1 MAPHLLDQIDEP
13 GDLRELTH
21 EELAQVAQDARDTII
36 SVITERGGHLASNL
50 GVVELTLALHRIFDS
65 PTDRIVWDTTNQL
78 YTHKLVTGRRDEF
91 KDIRLEGG
99 LSGFGEPSESLH
111 DTLAAGHAGTG
122 LSIAL
127 GIAEGAEN
135 RKLDSWTIAVV
146 GDGAMTSGSSFEA
159 LNNIV
164 HLNPEKLIVILNDN
178 GMSISENIGFLTNWR
193 KRLITHPEY
202 QSMIERMKALSK
214 RMPTGELMYGLVKRF
229 NTALAGFIVPT
240 MFWTEMGFQYLGPI
254 DGHDFKQLEQT
265 LKQARTPTGLV
276 PLVHVVTHKGHG
288 YEPAEDDPVRFH
300 QPSSPLGDAS
310 GAPTYS
316 SVFAQTITR
325 IMQEDESVVGISAAM
340 LEGTGLVGVQR
351 EFPER
356 VFDVG
361 IAEQHAVSMAAG
373 MASAG
378 LNPFVSIYST
388 FLQRAFDQIVHDVCL
403 QNLPVTLIADRAG
416 IVGEDGKTHHGA
428 FDITYLRCLP
438 NAVVAAPSNENE
450 LQHLV
455 YTSYKHRGPFAIRIA
470 RGAAVGVPLDSD
482 LKELPLG
489 KGYVV
494 REGRDVV
501 IFGLGK
507 ANNAAEEAAEIL
519 AEYGIDCGVVNPVFV
534 KPLDIE
540 LLLEHRSQRPPDCHG
555 GRERDSRRVR
565 LGGAGSARRCW
576 RERRSGPPYR
586 YAGLLHRAR
595 HCCRPATTA
604 ATGRTGHCRKS
615 AEHILPERYEEIS
628 RQRSRPGSGSGGVAG
643 SDVPATKRGSTVGT
657 FSWPLRISSMDGRET
672 RDVEATVDTGAAYTT
687 LPGSLLREIGVTP
700 MGKRRFLLAD
710 GRRIELDY
718 GESPCIRRR
727 RERGDSGGLWRRRC
741 PSPAGSLHPGGS
753 GPSCGPSGATTGPDA
768 PHYVLGEAL
777 SRQESRLVSLLG
789 RHKGSAHT
797 WPAISKP
804 LKQTEPSQPDA
815 VPD

>member
-1 MAPHLLDQIDEP
+1 MAPRLLDNIDQP
-13 GDLRELTH
+13 GDLKSLSHDEL
-21 EELAQVAQDARDTII
+21 EQVAQEARDTII

-65 PTDRIVWDTTNQL
+65 PRDRIVWDTTNQL

-99 LSGFGEPSESLH
+99 LSGFGEPSESPH

-127 GIAEGAEN
+127 GVAEGAAN
-135 RKLDSWTIAVV
+135 LKRDSWTIAVV

-164 HLNPEKLIVILNDN
+164 HLNPDRFVVILNDN

-202 QSMIERMKALSK
+202 QAMIERMKALSK

-265 LKQARTPTGLV
+265 LKQARTAATTPAGLV

-300 QPSSPLGDAS
+300 QPSSPLGDSS

-316 SVFAQTITR
+316 SVFANTVSS
-325 IMQEDESVVGISAAM
+325 IMEDDESVVGISAAM
-340 LEGTGLVGVQR
+340 LEGTGLVSVQAK
-351 EFPER
+351 FPDR

-403 QNLPVTLIADRAG
+403 QDLPVTMIADRAG

-438 NAVVAAPSNENE
+438 NAVVAAPANENE

-455 YTSYKHRGPFAIRIA
+455 YTAYKHPGPFAIRIA
-470 RGAAVGVPLDSD
+470 RGAAVGVPLDD
-482 LKELPLG
+482 ELTELPIG
-489 KGYVV
+489 KGRVV
-494 REGRDVV
+494 REGRDVA
-501 IFGLGK
+501 IFALGK
-507 ANNAAEEAAEIL
+507 STSAALEAAETL
-519 AEYGIDCGVVNPVFV
+519 AEYGIDCGVVNPIFV
-534 KPLDIE
+534 KPLDVD
-540 LLLEHRSQRPPDCHG
+540 LLLDTA
-555 GRERDSRRVR
+555 RRVPR
-565 LGGAGSARRCW
+565 IVTVEENVLAGGFGTAVLEALAEAGMEDVAV
-576 RERRSGPPYR
+576 
-586 YAGLLHRAR
+586 HRIGMPDFFIE
-595 HCCRPATTA
+595 HGTA
-604 ATGRTGHCRKS
+604 ADQRHSLQLDAQGITERVLS
-615 AEHILPERYEEIS
+615 AY
-628 RQRSRPGSGSGGVAG
+628 
-643 SDVPATKRGSTVGT
+643 
-657 FSWPLRISSMDGRET
+657 F
-672 RDVEATVDTGAAYTT
+672 
-687 LPGSLLREIGVTP
+687 
-700 MGKRRFLLAD
+700 
-710 GRRIELDY
+710 
-718 GESPCIRRR
+718 
-727 RERGDSGGLWRRRC
+727 
-741 PSPAGSLHPGGS
+741 
-753 GPSCGPSGATTGPDA
+753 PDA
-768 PHYVLGEAL
+768 TRKAPKEVAAA
-777 SRQESRLVSLLG
+777 S
-789 RHKGSAHT
+789 
-797 WPAISKP
+797 
-804 LKQTEPSQPDA
+804 
-815 VPD
+815 